1 MNIKLKGGDKMKCII
16 RKRKVVLNGIKIK
29 PLKMI

>member
-1 MNIKLKGGDKMKCII
+1 MNIKLKGGDKCII

-29 PLKMI
+29 HLKMI